1 MDRISRPNT
10 RGLKDSDVP
19 IGKNTYKTKQKPTP
33 LSIVLKIILN
43 VILVAFMLVIMAGSA
58 MGGILAG
65 GIYGLIRTTPVLEPS
80 ILKPT
85 GLNSFVYDSE
95 GNVIAELKREENRV
109 WIDFE
114 DIPKKLIDAYI
125 AVEDKRF
132 MEHNG
137 IDPKRIGRAVITYIQ
152 HFFNPSVEIEGGST
166 ITQQL
171 IKNLTKNQEV
181 TIKRKIQEQWQA
193 VQLEKGLTKEEI
205 LTYYLNNVPMGGNF
219 IGIETAAKGYFGKDV
234 RDLSLAECASL
245 AGITNW
251 PSKYMPIN
259 EENIKANLERTKM
272 ILGLMLEQGKI
283 TQAEYEEAMAE
294 TENMHF
300 KYNPEAG
307 KVMQT
312 SNQSYFVDEAIKAV
326 KNELMKKY
334 QYNEQ
339 AALDIIYNGGIHIYT
354 TLQPKVQAALDEVF
368 TNPEFFDYDNPRTA
382 ELPQAAMTIIE
393 PTTGYVRGLYGG
405 RGEKEGS
412 VFNRATQAERSP
424 GSSIKPILVY
434 APGIETRKITAATVV
449 DDVPQYLNNK
459 TPDKIWPKNVE
470 NKNYGLTSAR
480 DGLFKSRN
488 VVAALLLKDYV
499 GIDTGLEYLA
509 KVGIDRKEEQYLS
522 IAMGGFNRGM
532 TTLQMASA
540 FAVFANKGVYTEP
553 IFFTEVRDA
562 NGNVILT
569 SVPKRHQVYSEQ
581 TIFIMDSMMKDVVT
595 RGTAAPYGIVKY
607 TETYTDANGKEKER
621 TITIPSAGKTG
632 TSDET
637 KDKWFVGFT
646 PYYVGAT
653 WFGYDKAVT
662 LTSEENTAALKI
674 WNAVMTKIHKDM
686 KLEPVD
692 FFTETPPNIVT
703 RSICIDSGKIATD
716 LCKADPRGSRVRTEY
731 FIQGTEPSYS
741 DVCTTHVKALAC
753 KDAKDAQ
760 GRMLL
765 ATEYCPPSSVIERVY
780 IKRPVQYMPPFPN
793 SPYPEDVVYEL
804 PEGEYC
810 TIHGPSTVL
819 IPPVTE
825 TNPSTPAPEV
835 PGDASGIQ
843 TPGNEDVVIPD
854 QENPGNAPDEEE
866 GWWLPEDFWGRGRKR
881 R

>member
-1 MDRISRPNT
+1 MDRKNRPSPK
-10 RGLKDSDVP
+10 GLNKSDVP
-19 IGKNTYKTKQKPTP
+19 IGKNTYQSKPKRTP
-33 LSIVLKIILN
+33 LSIALKIILSV
-43 VILVAFMLVIMAGSA
+43 VIVAFMLIIMAGSA
-58 MGGILAG
+58 LGGVLAG
-65 GIYGLIRTTPVLEPS
+65 SIYGLIRTTPVLEPS

-95 GNVIAELKREENRV
+95 GNIIAELKREENRV
-109 WIDFE
+109 WIDYE

-137 IDPKRIGRAVITYIQ
+137 IDLKRIGRAILTYVM
-152 HFFNPSVEIEGGST
+152 HFFNSSVEIEGGST

-171 IKNLTKNQEV
+171 IKNLTQNQEI

-193 VQLEKGLTKEEI
+193 IQLEKGLTKEEI
-205 LTYYLNNVPMGGNF
+205 LTYYLNNVPMGGTF
-219 IGIETAAKGYFGKDV
+219 KGIETAAKGYFGKDV
-234 RDLSLAECASL
+234 RELSLAECASL

-259 EENIKANLERTKM
+259 EDNIKANLERTRM

-294 TENMHF
+294 EIKF

-326 KNELMKKY
+326 KSELMKKY

-368 TNPEFFDYDNPRTA
+368 TNPEFFEYDNPRTD
-382 ELPQAAMTIIE
+382 EKPQAAMTVIE
-393 PTTGYVRGLYGG
+393 PVTGYVRGLYGG
-405 RGEKEGS
+405 RGQKEGS

-434 APGIETRKITAATVV
+434 GPGIETRKITAATVV

-470 NKNYGLTSAR
+470 NKNFGLTAAR
-480 DGLFKSRN
+480 DGLFRSRN

-499 GIDTGLEYLA
+499 GIDTGLDYLA
-509 KVGIDRKEEQYLS
+509 RVGLDRKEEQYLS

-540 FAVFANKGVYTEP
+540 FTVFANKGVYTEP
-553 IFFTEVRDA
+553 IFFTEVKDA
-562 NGNVILT
+562 NGNVIL
-569 SVPKRHQVYSEQ
+569 SSMPKRQQVYSEQ
-581 TIFIMDSMMKDVVT
+581 TVFIMNSMMQDVVT

-621 TITIPSAGKTG
+621 TVTIPSAGKTG

-653 WFGYDKAVT
+653 WYGYDKAVT
-662 LTSEENTAALKI
+662 LTSAENTAALKI

-686 KLEPVD
+686 KLEPAE

-703 RSICIDSGKIATD
+703 RTICMDSGKIATE
-716 LCKADPRGSRVRTEY
+716 LCKADPRGSRARTEY
-731 FIQGTEPSYS
+731 FIQGTEPAYS
-741 DVCTTHVKALAC
+741 DVCTTHVAARAC

-765 ATEYCPPSSVIERVY
+765 ATEYCPAGSVFDRVY

-810 TIHGPSTVL
+810 TIHGPHSVL
-819 IPPVTE
+819 VPPVTE
-825 TNPSTPAPEV
+825 VNPPAPPT
-835 PGDASGIQ
+835 PGNASGIQ
-843 TPGNEDVVIPD
+843 YPGNPDSLIPD
-854 QENPGNAPDEEE
+854 HEIPGNAPDDED
-866 GWWLPEDFWGRGRKR
+866 WFLPENPGGRGKGGKR